1 MEEEKVL
8 LKIAMDGDMTAVH
21 FQTRT
26 EHDIAIIAMVIDDL
40 MRQTPALSK
49 MMMAVRIARTID
61 KDFDKKVGN
70 ERVEMPDFDK
80 ILKEKD

>member
-1 MEEEKVL
+1 MEDEKVL

-21 FQTRT
+21 FQTRN
-26 EHDIAIIAMVIDDL
+26 ENDLAIIAMVIDDL
-40 MRQTPALSK
+40 IRQTPVLSK
-49 MMMAVRIARTID
+49 MLMAVRMARILD

-70 ERVEMPDFDK
+70 ERVDIPDFDK